1 MKKMLALLLFPL
13 FIHTATAQDNKS
25 ETVVIKTKI
34 YCDHCLKCTSCGANI
49 KQSIKQNKGIKKV
62 SINPQENTISV
73 TYLSTETNTDNIRKA
88 ITEAGFDADELKA
101 TADGYAKLDGCCK
114 AR

>member
-1 MKKMLALLLFPL
+1 MKKLFSLLILSLLLNPVFAKDKQSDTL
-13 FIHTATAQDNKS
+13 I
-25 ETVVIKTKI
+25 VKTKI
-34 YCDHCLKCTSCGANI
+34 YCDHCLTCTSCGANI
-49 KQSIKQNKGIKKV
+49 KKSIKKNKGIKKV
-62 SINPQENTISV
+62 SINP
-73 TYLSTETNTDNIRKA
+73 ETNADTIRKA